1 MAAGTDEDVVFRH
14 QLRTLAT
21 AYTPD
26 WLCELIP
33 GLSLAALHKFLSGA
47 SQTPKADRQAVDIL
61 YAVTRLGDL
70 EPSEAYLT
78 KVRKARRYAERA
90 RASEIAWRDAG

>member
-1 MAAGTDEDVVFRH
+1 MAAGTEEDVVFRH

-21 AYTPD
+21 AYTHD
-26 WLCELIP
+26 WLCELVP
-33 GLSLAALHKFLSGA
+33 GLSVAALNKFLAGT
-47 SQTPKADRQAVDIL
+47 SQTPQGDRLAVDLL

-78 KVRKARRYAERA
+78 KVRMARRYAERA
-90 RASEIAWRDAG
+90 RASEVAWRGAG

>member
-1 MAAGTDEDVVFRH
+1 MAADTGEDVVFRH

-21 AYTPD
+21 AYTSD
-26 WLCELIP
+26 WLCELVP
-33 GLSLAALHKFLSGA
+33 GLSVASLNKFLAGDVR
-47 SQTPKADRQAVDIL
+47 TPKADREAVDLL

-78 KVRKARRYAERA
+78 KVRRARRYAERA
-90 RASEIAWRDAG
+90 RASEVAWRDAG